1 MLVQKFDTYFW
12 VILVINNSYLGTL
25 QFSDKIKILKSRKI
39 MFDNKKE
46 NLLDT
51 GEISIMIDSL
61 FSSNLEQEV
70 CISLCPKVTI
80 NNNM

>member
-25 QFSDKIKILKSRKI
+25 QFSDKIKILTSRKI